1 MDVTDMSRI
10 RDDRPFEERFEEHR
24 SHLRSV
30 AHRILGSFAEADD
43 AVQETWLRASAA
55 DHDAVDN
62 LGGWLT
68 TIVARV
74 SLNQLRSRG
83 RRREDPLEVH
93 VADPVVVRLDV
104 GEPEREAELADAVG
118 LALQVVVEA
127 LGPAERLAF
136 VLHDLFAVPF
146 EEIADIVG
154 RSPAATRQLAS
165 RARRRVQSAAPVP
178 DVDLDSQRVVVD
190 AFFAAAREGDLAGLV
205 AVLDPDVVLR
215 SDGGPRRPKA
225 TALVHGA
232 EAVAARAV
240 QFRQGARWTHPAIV
254 DGVAGVVVAPKGHPV
269 AVMAFTVVGGRI
281 VAIDAL
287 NDPDR
292 LALLD
297 LGPL

>member
-1 MDVTDMSRI
+1 MSTI
-10 RDDRPFEERFEEHR
+10 RDDRPFEQRFEEHR
-24 SHLRSV
+24 PHLRAV
-30 AHRILGSFAEADD
+30 AHRMLGSFAEADD
-43 AVQETWLRASAA
+43 AVQEAWLRASAA
-55 DHDAVDN
+55 DHDEVDN
-62 LGGWLT
+62 LAGWLT

-74 SLNQLRSRG
+74 CLNHLRSRG
-83 RRREDPLEVH
+83 RRREDPLDVH
-93 VADPVVVRLDV
+93 VADPVVVRLDT
-104 GEPEREAELADAVG
+104 GDPEREAELAEAVG
-118 LALQVVVEA
+118 HALQVVVEA

-178 DVDLDSQRVVVD
+178 DVDLDGQRVVVD

-225 TALVHGA
+225 SALVHGA
-232 EAVAARAV
+232 EEVAAHVA
-240 QFRQGARWTHPAIV
+240 QFKAGARWTVPAIV
-254 DGVAGVVVAPKGHPV
+254 DGVAGVVIAPKGNPV

-281 VAIDAL
+281 VAVDVL

-297 LGPL
+297 LGGR